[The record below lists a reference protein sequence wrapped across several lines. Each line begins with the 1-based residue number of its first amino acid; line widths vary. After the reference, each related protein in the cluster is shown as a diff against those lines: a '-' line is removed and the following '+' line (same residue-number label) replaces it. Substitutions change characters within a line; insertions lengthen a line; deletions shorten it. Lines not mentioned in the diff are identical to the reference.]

1 MLTIFKEL
9 FTWWNRQ
16 TLGTRIQTA
25 LFVKLVGEDEFG
37 NKYYQNKRNER
48 WVIYAADV
56 EASKITSEWFMW
68 IHHTIEKPPLENK
81 KSYFWQKKHLE
92 NLTGTDNAYK
102 PNKMQK
108 DDNFKKYNVWK
119 E

>member
-1 MLTIFKEL
+1 MSLKIV

-16 TLGTRIQTA
+16 TVGTFLKT
-25 LFVKLVGEDEFG
+25 LFTGKLVGKDQFG

-92 NLTGTDNAYK
+92 NLTGTENAYK
-102 PNKMQK
+102 PNKIK
-108 DDNFKKYNVWK
+108 KNDNFKKYNVWK

>member
-1 MLTIFKEL
+1 MLTIFKKI
-9 FTWWNRQ
+9 FIWWNQ
-16 TLGTRIQTA
+16 DTIGTKIKTI
-25 LFVKLVGEDEFG
+25 LYGKFVGKDQFG

-48 WVIYAADV
+48 WVVYAADV

-92 NLTGTDNAYK
+92 NLTGTENAHK
-102 PNKMQK
+102 PSKIQK
-108 DDNFKKYNVWK
+108 DDNFKKYTVWK